1 MPLTPESMYSVVRI
15 VGDAHDSDG
24 SPIRKAIGTGFCVYV
39 PSEAHPDVRYG
50 YVLTAHHVI
59 KDQKNIELEIPN
71 PFEDGA
77 LYPRLKMAKWCQ
89 PIQELDLAVAHIKP
103 SFNIQALEFGYHIIQ
118 DLKFPLGAN
127 FFYIGLLDPLNRPMA
142 RSGIIGALDQT
153 GILHEGSYTYTAH
166 LADCRSY
173 GGFSGSPCF
182 VAYPIINLEAYT
194 LPSALKISPSELPNE
209 IGSIS
214 YLHLLCGMFTQHLNS
229 KNADRI
235 VSRTGV
241 GIILRS
247 QEIVEA
253 LMTESMKTE
262 RELWDTEKRID
273 NKEIDDEE
281 DRLENASAIGDEF
294 DNFESL
300 TKKVIQVPK
309 PEIDEKRKK
318 N

>member
-1 MPLTPESMYSVVRI
+1 MPLTPESMFSVVRI
-15 VGDAHDSDG
+15 IGDIQDPKG
-24 SPIRKAIGTGFCVYV
+24 NWIRKAIGTGFCVYV

-59 KDQKNIELEIPN
+59 KDQKNIELEIPD

-77 LYPRLKMAKWCQ
+77 LHPRLKMPKWCQ
-89 PIQELDLAVAHIKP
+89 PIEKLDLAVAHIKP
-103 SFNIQALEFGYHIIQ
+103 PFNIQSLEFGYHIIQ
-118 DLKFPLGAN
+118 DLKFPLGAD
-127 FFYIGLLDPLNRPMA
+127 FYYIGLLDPLNCPMA
-142 RSGIIGALDQT
+142 RSGIIGALDQA
-153 GILHEGSYTYTAH
+153 GIEHDGPYRYTAH

-182 VAYPIINLEAYT
+182 VEYPIINLEAHT

-253 LMTESMKTE
+253 LMTENMKAE
-262 RELWDTEKRID
+262 RELWDAESR
-273 NKEIDDEE
+273 IDDEE
-281 DRLENASAIGDEF
+281 DHLENVSAIDDEF
-294 DNFESL
+294 DSFEDL
-300 TKKVIQVPK
+300 TKKIVQVPK
-309 PEIDEKRKK
+309 SEIDEKRKK
-318 N
+318 